1 MLEIII
7 IFFFTIYLLCEMCKF
22 KKIETVKSR
31 EKKRVYNK
39 PVVFVKF
46 LSLAISLILLVI
58 HHFTK
63 NGIVDRSSGIK
74 TTLIYF
80 LVFGLL
86 VLSSVMDL
94 KRVLR
99 EDREESG
106 GRIMEKLFAKTVEEA
121 YMKGFEI
128 GVRKAYNKYRDRF
141 SDEEI
146 AGELVRIKDKE
157 ESEG

>member
-63 NGIVDRSSGIK
+63 YGIIDRSSGIK

-80 LVFGLL
+80 LIFGLL
-86 VLSSVMDL
+86 VLSSVIDL

-106 GRIMEKLFAKTVEEA
+106 
-121 YMKGFEI
+121 
-128 GVRKAYNKYRDRF
+128 
-141 SDEEI
+141 DE
-146 AGELVRIKDKE
+146 
-157 ESEG
+157 